1 MQLNTITILALYLLP
16 SNAEGTVPAS
26 GPTLKVGSVASQ
38 LKEAASQSFLR
49 TRGGNEEAPTKTGMG
64 DEVQDVHEAED
75 AEELK
80 ESSSGAVA
88 EYDDMH
94 ETTNSSDMWAY
105 ERENDDGEVL
115 AGTDPF
121 ENHTVQS
128 LEESDFEEPEQFEQE
143 EDEVPPEW
151 EDPTNSTDEW
161 AYEKANDD
169 GTVLYGTNPLLAQGF
184 VWEQDDL
191 NDEDQPQEANSD
203 EKQDEEEEQQDEDAA
218 QSKNQVVLHA
228 GTDEM
233 PQDKQDDEWVT
244 GEETDDGTVLYGTNP
259 LENQS
264 DDDEDEE
271 DDMESKLDHEDTDDM
286 EYNPDHAV
294 ALKANSTVNSTH
306 DDEEEEYDDGS
317 LDYGTNPM
325 DMPDD
330 EDDDDDSNGA
340 YDVAGLNSTGTDNE
354 PEEYDD
360 GTVLYGTNPLEPS
373 DEEESNEQDVTPSS
387 KTKALPA
394 PTPSQNVSKEATA
407 QMAV

>member
-1 MQLNTITILALYLLP
+1 MQLNTVTISVLYLLL

-49 TRGGNEEAPTKTGMG
+49 TRSGHEDAVPGVVDVDGVPQYHTLDG
-64 DEVQDVHEAED
+64 VQDVHEEED

-80 ESSSGAVA
+80 ESSSDAVA
-88 EYDDMH
+88 EYDDTH

-105 ERENDDGEVL
+105 ERENDDGTVL
-115 AGTDPF
+115 TGTNPF
-121 ENHTVQS
+121 ENHTFQS
-128 LEESDFEEPEQFEQE
+128 LEEDDEPEVEQE
-143 EDEVPPEW
+143 EDEIPEEW
-151 EDPTNSTDEW
+151 TDPTNSTDEW

-169 GTVLYGTNPLLAQGF
+169 GTVLYGTNPLEAKGF

-191 NDEDQPQEANSD
+191 DDGEEPHEVNSD
-203 EKQDEEEEQQDEDAA
+203 DEQQDDNAA
-218 QSKNQVVLHA
+218 HPENQVVLHA
-228 GTDEM
+228 GTDSTAH
-233 PQDKQDDEWVT
+233 DTQDDEWVT
-244 GEETDDGTVLYGTNP
+244 GEEVDDGTVIYGTNP

-264 DDDEDEE
+264 DDDEEEADE
-271 DDMESKLDHEDTDDM
+271 MESRPDQEETDDR
-286 EYNPDHAV
+286 EYNPDHVV

-306 DDEEEEYDDGS
+306 DDEEEEYDDGT

-330 EDDDDDSNGA
+330 DDEDYESNEEDA
-340 YDVAGLNSTGTDNE
+340 VVGLNSTQTDNE

-373 DEEESNEQDVTPSS
+373 DEEESNEQDATPSS
-387 KTKALPA
+387 DTKALPA
-394 PTPSQNVSKEATA
+394 PTPSQNVSKETTA
-407 QMAV
+407 QMAL